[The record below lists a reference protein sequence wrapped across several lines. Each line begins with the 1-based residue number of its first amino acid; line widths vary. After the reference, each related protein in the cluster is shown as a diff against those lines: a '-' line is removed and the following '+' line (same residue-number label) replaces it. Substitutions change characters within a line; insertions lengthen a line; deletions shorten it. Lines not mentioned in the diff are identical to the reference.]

1 LGTQNIGGR
10 QTKEKQSRETGNI
23 GYTRHRRKTNK
34 RKKHTAQ
41 KTKKMNPGAREWQ
54 AVPAS
59 YKTPIMFLT

>member
-1 LGTQNIGGR
+1 MNKGYRKLKWQSIMENPEKQATLGTQDIGRR
-10 QTKEKQSRETGNI
+10 QTKEKNT
-23 GYTRHRRKTNK
+23 T
-34 RKKHTAQ
+34 Q